1 MPTPGAFTTR
11 QPKRQA
17 TACLNWNHEASKN
30 TSNDIQSTKN
40 KCPLAHSIR
49 CVTRVR
55 KPRGILCRLQGHAN
69 PGADRQRRGPLA
81 RLLTVTAPPLYHPS
95 PGVPCRPLVP
105 PNPST
110 RGRPTRGHPGP
121 PAPGGRH
128 GAAMWVDAGPNS
140 CKCLRRGQSRRT
152 LTRGDCYDRRP
163 FPQSHERTLRIAYS
177 PGLLPQGSM
186 SAVCRLSA
194 SNANISASSSSSS
207 SGAQI

>member
-81 RLLTVTAPPLYHPS
+81 RLLTVTAPPSTTRHPVYRAGHS
-95 PGVPCRPLVP
+95 FLPTPLRVAARHAGTRAPQPRGEGTVLPC
-105 PNPST
+105 
-110 RGRPTRGHPGP
+110 G
-121 PAPGGRH
+121 
-128 GAAMWVDAGPNS
+128 
-140 CKCLRRGQSRRT
+140 
-152 LTRGDCYDRRP
+152 LTP
-163 FPQSHERTLRIAYS
+163 
-177 PGLLPQGSM
+177 
-186 SAVCRLSA
+186 
-194 SNANISASSSSSS
+194 
-207 SGAQI
+207 AQIVANVYVAVNLDGR